1 MKKFI
6 IKSAYFVFPFFLS
19 FLLFLTLG
27 TVKKGDLTRIGL
39 LIDNTSDY
47 RAKLNAD
54 VPKVFYYQKLSQL
67 QNEKEFDILTI
78 GDSFSKQEK
87 AGYQTYLAI
96 DGNLKVLF
104 YDGINSNGNPLETLY
119 GVINGD
125 ILDSIKVKYVLLQSV
140 ERDFSERANKVEK
153 QKVITL
159 KHFKE
164 NQISP
169 PFKAKPA
176 RLFSRI
182 TLSFPL
188 NNLLYLF
195 DDRAFFAPV
204 VKARLNKNFFSIG
217 DHELLYF
224 EDDISSLKSNNNEK
238 RVHELN
244 DELNAIAALLAK
256 KGVQLIVLPGPD
268 KYGVYYDDIIGKE
281 NFPKPMFFD
290 YLGKQQKNYIYINS
304 KIVLSNATKSFLDVY
319 YYDDTHWSPIG
330 ARLIAK
336 EVLKEI
342 NKSSNSHNI
351 YNK

>member
-6 IKSAYFVFPFFLS
+6 TKSAYFVFPFFLS
-19 FLLFLTLG
+19 FLMFLSLG

-39 LIDNTSDY
+39 LVDKTSNY
-47 RAKLNAD
+47 RAKLNAN

-67 QNEKEFDILTI
+67 QNQKKFDILTI

-87 AGYQTYLAI
+87 AGYQTYLAT
-96 DGNLKVLF
+96 DGNLNVLF
-104 YDGINSNGNPLETLY
+104 YDGVNSNGNPLETLY

-140 ERDFSERANKVEK
+140 ERDFSERASSIEK
-153 QKVITL
+153 QKIITL
-159 KHFKE
+159 NHFKE

-182 TLSFPL
+182 TLLFPL

-204 VKARLNKNFFSIG
+204 IKARLDKNLFSIG

-224 EDDISSLKSNNNEK
+224 EDDIISLKSNNNEK
-238 RVHELN
+238 RVKELN
-244 DELNAIAALLAK
+244 DELNSIAALLAK
-256 KGVQLIVLPGPD
+256 KGVKLIVLPGPD
-268 KYGVYYDDIIGKE
+268 KYGVYYENIIGKE
-281 NFPKPMFFD
+281 NFPKPMFFE
-290 YLGKQQKNYIYINS
+290 YMGKQQKNYIYINS
-304 KIVLSNATKSFLDVY
+304 KIVLSNATKSLLDVY

-336 EVLKEI
+336 EVLNEI
-342 NKSSNSHNI
+342 NNSS
-351 YNK
+351 K